1 MKKIIFIAI
10 ITVFSL
16 NSIIAQRFT
25 SKQFEI
31 VGVEHNRMLD
41 VAYNTIKNNK
51 LTNSNKTELLPVLE
65 NDISKSKE
73 FSEKDI
79 ELAKEFLNNFGK
91 EEIKID
97 ENFYSFKNSNEIS
110 EKNRA
115 YLDKLYKIVMNEKL
129 SVNDLINSI
138 QKLELEIYN
147 DSSIDN
153 KQLLIFYS
161 GSNVAKYSSQYWE
174 KNEKAWF
181 DLGLSNNNSLYRKGG
196 SRRVVGADVIGGV
209 AGAATAWMTNVVP
222 GAGQIAYGTAIAVG
236 AVGNSICEAG
246 SQFMDWMGW

>member
-1 MKKIIFIAI
+1 MKKVIFGLIA
-10 ITVFSL
+10 TVLFGFIC
-16 NSIIAQRFT
+16 NAQRYT

-31 VGVEHNRMLD
+31 VGIEHNRMLD
-41 VAYNTIKNNK
+41 IAYNTIKNNK
-51 LTNSNKTELLPVLE
+51 LTNATKTELLPVLE
-65 NDISKSKE
+65 NEISKSKE

-79 ELAKEFLNNFGK
+79 ELAKVFLNNFGK
-91 EEIKID
+91 EEINID

-110 EKNRA
+110 KQNYV
-115 YLDKLYKIVMNEKL
+115 YLDKLYKIVMNEQL
-129 SVNDLINSI
+129 SINDLINSI

-161 GSNVAKYSSQYWE
+161 GSNVAKFSSQYWE
-174 KNEKAWF
+174 RNEKAWIE
-181 DLGLSNNNSLYRKGG
+181 LGLSNGTTAFKKDGP
-196 SRRVVGADVIGGV
+196 RRVVGADVIGGV